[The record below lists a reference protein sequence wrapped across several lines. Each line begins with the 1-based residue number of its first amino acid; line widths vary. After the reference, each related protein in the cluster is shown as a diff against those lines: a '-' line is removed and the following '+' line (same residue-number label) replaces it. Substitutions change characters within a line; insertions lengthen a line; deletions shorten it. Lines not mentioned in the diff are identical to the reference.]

1 MNFWSS
7 FIQLFN
13 IFLNISYWQT
23 IIKEMNISLTSLTKS
38 HLALLI
44 SIILKSSLKSLN
56 SLFITFKIMNQ
67 TFKYNAKT
75 QYQNISLISKTNGQI
90 FFNIFKDFYILKIH
104 IKNKIKHIHIIQIN
118 HQILNFI
125 KKSKTFTKLLISC
138 LNQPFKIWKFKF
150 DLFILFMIK
159 NTL

>member
-1 MNFWSS
+1 MS
-7 FIQLFN
+7 
-13 IFLNISYWQT
+13 
-23 IIKEMNISLTSLTKS
+23 ISLTSLTKF
-38 HLALLI
+38 HLTVLI

-104 IKNKIKHIHIIQIN
+104 IKNKIKQIHIIQIN

-125 KKSKTFTKLLISC
+125 KKSKTFMKLSISC
-138 LNQPFKIWKFKF
+138 SNQPFKIWKFKF

-159 NTL
+159 NTV